1 MEKKKV
7 AWIGTGVMGSQQA
20 GHLAKHG
27 YTVSA
32 YTHRYEKLLEL
43 QQQFGIIPCKTIA
56 EAVQDADY
64 IFVMV
69 GYPSDVKEVFCDRG
83 GIFDSA
89 KPGALAID
97 MTTSSPSLAQQL
109 YEQGKEKGI
118 RVMDAPVSGGRQ
130 RRTQR
135 HPFHHGRRRRGRLC
149 RSDAAVRVH
158 GQKHHPHGSCRRGQ
172 HTKAANQIA
181 VAGAT
186 AAYTEALVYAQKA
199 GLDPQKMLSAIGA
212 RSRRQLAADQHGSAC
227 AGRRFCTGLL
237 HQALY
242 QGYEDCA
249 GGKPQER
256 RRAGDAGHRFGSL

>member
-118 RVMDAPVSGGRQ
+118 RVMDAPVSGGDSGARNA
-130 RRTQR
+130 TLSIMVGGDEAEDALR
-135 HPFHHGRRRRGRLC
+135 HRC
-149 RSDAAVRVH
+149 
-158 GQKHHPHGSCRRGQ
+158 
-172 HTKAANQIA
+172 
-181 VAGAT
+181 
-186 AAYTEALVYAQKA
+186 
-199 GLDPQKMLSAIGA
+199 

-227 AGRRFCTGLL
+227 AGRRFCFALL

-256 RRAGDAGHRFGSL
+256 CRAGDAGHCFGSL

>member
-1 MEKKKV
+1 
-7 AWIGTGVMGSQQA
+7 MGSQQA

-118 RVMDAPVSGGRQ
+118 RVMDAPVSGGDSGARNA
-130 RRTQR
+130 TLSIMVGGDEADFAEAM
-135 HPFHHGRRRRGRLC
+135 PLFECMGKNIILMGP
-149 RSDAAVRVH
+149 A
-158 GQKHHPHGSCRRGQ
+158 GSGQ

-212 RSRRQLAADQHGSAC
+212 GAAGSWQLTNMAPAC

-256 RRAGDAGHRFGSL
+256 CRAGDAGHRFGSL